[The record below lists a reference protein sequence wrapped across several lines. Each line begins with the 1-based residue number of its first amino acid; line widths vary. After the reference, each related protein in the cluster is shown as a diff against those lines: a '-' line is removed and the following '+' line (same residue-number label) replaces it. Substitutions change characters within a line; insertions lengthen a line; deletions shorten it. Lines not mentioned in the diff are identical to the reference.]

1 MKKKSV
7 YLRCFVREIEKD
19 GKALWILVDANGVT
33 VCEAKDR
40 SDLFFFAL
48 EVDHLVDVHCR
59 GNNICSQTR

>member
-48 EVDHLVDVHCR
+48 ENGITIQMR
-59 GNNICSQTR
+59 N